1 MKKAKQELLLWLRN
15 VFFLCP
21 QNNLDSK
28 YQAVVSQHVT
38 WLRWWVVAYLSG
50 WDLSKYEAKFIT
62 KEKNHVKLKITPT
75 EINPIQ
81 MRLLCGVHYSYVLI
95 FPCTMLNVKFVYCVH
110 FLMLPIHNQI
120 SNIIF
125 SVFSPARSYQ
135 NNEHMNDWN
144 ACNIGHN
151 MVMGSHPEYSSHLML

>member
-15 VFFLCP
+15 VFFLYP

-50 WDLSKYEAKFIT
+50 WDLSKYEAKWVISKTFMTVFIT

-81 MRLLCGVHYSYVLI
+81 MKLLCGVHYSYVLI

-125 SVFSPARSYQ
+125 SVFFSCQVISKQ
-135 NNEHMNDWN
+135 WTHEWLK
-144 ACNIGHN
+144 C
-151 MVMGSHPEYSSHLML
+151 L